1 MRASETDALR
11 SCLFG
16 KCGARTQMRLAVF
29 GRLTGGPLTPLTQ
42 PNLGHQPRL
51 RSVALRMSLHSAAS
65 GFDRSKLGI
74 AFAIDAIDNEAGNID
89 NGQILAGPDL
99 HMLVV

>member
-1 MRASETDALR
+1 LR
-11 SCLFG
+11 
-16 KCGARTQMRLAVF
+16 K
-29 GRLTGGPLTPLTQ
+29 
-42 PNLGHQPRL
+42 
-51 RSVALRMSLHSAAS
+51 SLHSAAS

-89 NGQILAGPDL
+89 KGQILAGPDI

>member
-1 MRASETDALR
+1 MRCDRACLASAGR
-11 SCLFG
+11 AFR
-16 KCGARTQMRLAVF
+16 CGSPRL
-29 GRLTGGPLTPLTQ
+29 GDLQGGPLTPLTQ
-42 PNLGHQPRL
+42 PNLGRQPTP

-74 AFAIDAIDNEAGNID
+74 AFAIDATDNEAGNID